1 MDGGACHFWCES
13 LVKKNFQHPF
23 IPLRGF
29 DKYPWV
35 YTPRNR
41 SLLCSPF
48 SFKCCFRRRPTF
60 WLQHRFECRL
70 ARRSR
75 SEPAE
80 GKNHGSL
87 RMAIYLFQN
96 MCFFGFHKK
105 AFFFTLP
112 NVRTNAEISRHLQ
125 LQLAIFEWFQCF
137 KVPSFTHI
145 TGYGIPE
152 LPAGV
157 KQLGKNL
164 RNAARG
170 RVESLRVWQGLG
182 RVTHHRSC
190 RNLYPATNLVWE
202 RSLRSVFF
210 LIWNHRTE
218 NNWNTYSILEFVD
231 VGDSRRRPAISIG
244 RLSKCRSRCQNWYGF
259 NSSLRPELRFMILM
273 SKIQANAKNVN
284 N

>member
-1 MDGGACHFWCES
+1 MGELAIFGVKAWWRKTSSIHSSPSAVLTNTPGFIHHEIVRCCVPLFPLSAAFGDVHLLTAAPLWMSVGEEVEVRTQLRVRTMAHFE
-13 LVKKNFQHPF
+13 
-23 IPLRGF
+23 
-29 DKYPWV
+29 
-35 YTPRNR
+35 
-41 SLLCSPF
+41 
-48 SFKCCFRRRPTF
+48 
-60 WLQHRFECRL
+60 WL
-70 ARRSR
+70 S
-75 SEPAE
+75 
-80 GKNHGSL
+80 N
-87 RMAIYLFQN
+87 LFQN

-190 RNLYPATNLVWE
+190 RNLYQPQTLFGKEV
-202 RSLRSVFF
+202 
-210 LIWNHRTE
+210 
-218 NNWNTYSILEFVD
+218 
-231 VGDSRRRPAISIG
+231 
-244 RLSKCRSRCQNWYGF
+244 
-259 NSSLRPELRFMILM
+259 
-273 SKIQANAKNVN
+273 
-284 N
+284 